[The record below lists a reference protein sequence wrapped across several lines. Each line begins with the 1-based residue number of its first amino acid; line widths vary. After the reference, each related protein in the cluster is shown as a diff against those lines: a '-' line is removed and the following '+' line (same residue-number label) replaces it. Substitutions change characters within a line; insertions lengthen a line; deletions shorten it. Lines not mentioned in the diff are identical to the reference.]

1 MSMTNSFKKR
11 GTLKSLCSTK
21 KILFFVKFEIYVLPF
36 CTVLADNNDLD
47 FFRLTVLPAMLQK
60 QNNVQWF

>member
-1 MSMTNSFKKR
+1 MQHKKNP
-11 GTLKSLCSTK
+11 
-21 KILFFVKFEIYVLPF
+21 FFVKFEIYVLPF